1 VSAGLG
7 KNMYIFCDEK
17 DLKKILNLMKRTPHL
32 VLLGGMI
39 NEQLFT
45 RTGVQNYANMD
56 SLDDLRGQL
65 VATLNQQLASLT
77 NTLSL
82 PITNLS
88 QSLSQYA
95 KSETGQETKS

>member
-1 VSAGLG
+1 
-7 KNMYIFCDEK
+7 
-17 DLKKILNLMKRTPHL
+17 MKRTPHL